1 MKKLLKWGC
10 LIFII
15 AIIISIVLSAIKAYG
30 EIGTFL
36 GTKEE
41 IKKSIVEQSEKVPA
55 ITKRTL
61 KFVEPI
67 QPIKE
72 EKEILNFKSLSEK
85 KVGLRSQNRAIQ
97 KILVITPEEHPSK
110 DLMKNTAIS
119 IWEENL
125 HYNEF
130 TIFIYLEGMDTS
142 ASAYC
147 VVEFNKQ
154 GITDFIVF
162 D

>member
-1 MKKLLKWGC
+1 MRKLIITFAILFTLFVVLGI
-10 LIFII
+10 IF
-15 AIIISIVLSAIKAYG
+15 SS
-30 EIGTFL
+30 
-36 GTKEE
+36 EE
-41 IKKSIVEQSEKVPA
+41 IKEKTKKSIIEQSEKVPD
-55 ITKRTL
+55 ITKKAL
-61 KFVEPI
+61 KFIE
-67 QPIKE
+67 PIKE
-72 EKEILNFKSLSEK
+72 EIEILNFKSLSEK

-97 KILVITPEEHPSK
+97 KILLITLEGNPSK

-119 IWEENL
+119 IWEQNL

-130 TIFIYLEGMDTS
+130 TILMYLEGMDIT

-162 D
+162 N

>member
-1 MKKLLKWGC
+1 MKKVLKWGC

-15 AIIISIVLSAIKAYG
+15 VPIIVTVLGAIFSSE
-30 EIGTFL
+30 EI
-36 GTKEE
+36 KEE
-41 IKKSIVEQSEKVPA
+41 AKKSIVEQSEKVPA
-55 ITKRTL
+55 ITKKAL

-67 QPIKE
+67 KPIKE

-147 VVEFNKQ
+147 IVEFNKQ

>member
-1 MKKLLKWGC
+1 MRKLIITLAILFTLFVVLGI
-10 LIFII
+10 IF
-15 AIIISIVLSAIKAYG
+15 SS
-30 EIGTFL
+30 
-36 GTKEE
+36 EE
-41 IKKSIVEQSEKVPA
+41 IKEKTKKSIIEQSEKVPD
-55 ITKRTL
+55 ITKKAL
-61 KFVEPI
+61 KFIE
-67 QPIKE
+67 PIKE
-72 EKEILNFKSLSEK
+72 EIEILNFKSLSEK

-97 KILVITPEEHPSK
+97 KILLITLEGNPSK

-119 IWEENL
+119 IWEQNL

-130 TIFIYLEGMDTS
+130 TILMYLEGMDIT

-162 D
+162 N

>member
-1 MKKLLKWGC
+1 VRKLIITLAILFTLFVVLGI
-10 LIFII
+10 IF
-15 AIIISIVLSAIKAYG
+15 SS
-30 EIGTFL
+30 
-36 GTKEE
+36 EE
-41 IKKSIVEQSEKVPA
+41 IKEKTKKSIIEQSEKVPD
-55 ITKRTL
+55 ITKKAL
-61 KFVEPI
+61 KFIE
-67 QPIKE
+67 PIKE
-72 EKEILNFKSLSEK
+72 EIEILNFKSLSEK

-97 KILVITPEEHPSK
+97 KILLITLEGNPSK

-119 IWEENL
+119 IWEQNL

-130 TIFIYLEGMDTS
+130 TILMYLEGMDIT

-162 D
+162 N